1 MDMKNST
8 FINRLK
14 CLREL
19 NSRNS
24 NFINIDLYKLIIR
37 EDSLVAGYEKIKS
50 NNGAIIFKNRIGTI
64 SLDEFGRKRLEKLRL
79 SLGNESWSPNQARRI
94 YISKSGKLEKRP
106 LGIQDPFFFEKVVQS
121 SMLMVLEAIYEP
133 IFSKNSFGFRPGRGA
148 HDALKSIEQTFDGM
162 VYAIQGNI
170 KGMYDNVNHDIL
182 ITLLEK
188 RISDHRFIR
197 LVRKMLNAGYLESGL
212 TLIHPDVG
220 TPQRSIVSPIL
231 ANIYLHEFDVLMS
244 DLIKDLPIRN
254 NRIRTPVYKELDNEM
269 RKLKHQLAKGLIFQG
284 KEEISIATNRLKKL
298 KLESIGVRM
307 YCDPSIRVFYT
318 RYADDFIVGI
328 AGSLEF
334 STDLRSRIGEFLCS
348 LQLTLNLEKT
358 KVTNIRKNCTF
369 FLNHRIRIDTAVNN
383 AYVRPKGKTPH
394 LKRVTPKK
402 RQGPLFNPAGHLV
415 SIEPPINSIVLRLF
429 SKGFCDHSGFP
440 TPKKL
445 WTSQEDNQIIDNF
458 NATIRRLFGF
468 YSGARKRHYLN
479 RIFYILKFSCAYTLA
494 AKHRCSLSKV
504 FIKHGK
510 MLRVNYGPQGEFSTF
525 LFQPSLKSSDRKWQI
540 GRKLDDP

>member
-1 MDMKNST
+1 MKNST

>member
-64 SLDEFGRKRLEKLRL
+64 SLDEFGRKRLEKLWL

-162 VYAIQGNI
+162 IYAMQGNI

-334 STDLRSRIGEFLCS
+334 FTDLRSRIGEFLCS